1 MNLEPAVPSA
11 CGGPWG
17 DAPVTKEIWQADTG
31 DVEAIVNGRHPDPFA
46 FLGLQ
51 EAGGAWVLRAFI
63 PHAEMVT
70 AYTLEGTELGHLF
83 PRHPGGFFEG
93 KVNVDRRQPIRYR
106 AKNAG
111 GEWDIYDPYSF
122 GPVLGPMDD
131 YYMGE
136 GSHLR
141 LFDKLGAHEMEFEGI
156 HGTHFAVWAPNAQRV
171 SVVGPFNEWDGRRNP
186 MRNRFENGIW
196 EVFVPVLG
204 TGTLYKFEIV
214 GPDGVVLP
222 LKADPFARQS
232 ELRPR
237 TASVVPDPTPF
248 TWTDD
253 KYIEERATRDWRRT
267 PMSIYEVHLGSWRR
281 RPDGG
286 FLTYDQLAEQLV
298 PYAADMGYTHIELL
312 PVTEHPFDPSWG
324 YQPTGLYS
332 PTSRFGDPAGFAR
345 FVNAAHE
352 AGLGIILDWVPAHF
366 PTDAH
371 GLAHFDGT
379 ALYEHADPRQGYH
392 PDWNTAI
399 YNFGRKEVVSFLVNN
414 ALYWLEKFHI
424 DGLRVDAVA
433 SMLYLDYS
441 RQPGQ
446 WVPNRH
452 GGNENLEAVEF
463 LRRVNSEAYRLHP
476 GTFMIAEEST
486 AWPGVSHPAYTGG
499 LGFGFK
505 WNMGFMNDTLRFMS
519 REPVHRKFHHNDMT
533 FGTVYAF
540 SENFV
545 LPLSHDEVVH
555 GKGSL
560 LEKMPGDDWQQFA
573 NLRAYYAFMWGHPGK
588 KLLFMGQE
596 FAQREEWADGKSLDW
611 YLLEAGMH
619 EGMRRLIADLN
630 LAYRQLPA
638 LHERDCEPDGF
649 EWVIGNDHA
658 NSVFA
663 WLRKAPGADPVLVV
677 SNFTPVPRS
686 GYKIPMPQAGRWVE
700 RINTD
705 AGWYSGSNT
714 GNQGAVTAHA
724 VEGQHWPAEAEL
736 YLPPLSTL
744 FLKFEPE

>member
-1 MNLEPAVPSA
+1 VSTAN
-11 CGGPWG
+11 
-17 DAPVTKEIWQADTG
+17 WQANSKEVD
-31 DVEAIVNGRHPDPFA
+31 AIVNGTHANPFA
-46 FLGLQ
+46 VLGLQ
-51 EAGGAWVLRAFI
+51 QVGDDWVLRAFI
-63 PHAEMVT
+63 PNAEVVT
-70 AYTLEGTELGHLF
+70 AYTLDGVELGQLT
-83 PRHPGGFFEG
+83 PRNSAGFFEG
-93 KVNVDRRQPIRYR
+93 KVDLTARSPIRYHAR
-106 AKNAG
+106 NTG
-111 GEWDIYDPYSF
+111 GEWDVYDPYSF

-131 YYMGE
+131 YYIAE

-141 LFDKLGAHEMEFEGI
+141 LFDRLGAHEMEFEGI
-156 HGTHFAVWAPNAQRV
+156 HGTHFAVWAPNARRV
-171 SVVGPFNEWDGRRNP
+171 SVVGLFNDWDGRRHP
-186 MRNRFENGIW
+186 MRLRLDTGIW
-196 EVFVPVLG
+196 EVFIPVLG
-204 TGTLYKFEIV
+204 TGTIYKYEIV
-214 GPDGVVLP
+214 GPDGNVLP

-232 ELRPR
+232 ELRPK

-248 TWTDD
+248 TWTDAA
-253 KYIEERATRDWRRT
+253 YVEERGNKDWRRE

-286 FLTYDQLAEQLV
+286 FLTYDQLAQQLV
-298 PYAADMGYTHIELL
+298 PYVADMGYTHIEMM
-312 PVTEHPFDPSWG
+312 PVSEHPFDPSWG
-324 YQPTGLYS
+324 YQPTGLYA

-345 FVNAAHE
+345 LVDAAHA
-352 AGLGIILDWVPAHF
+352 AGLGVILDWVPAHF
-366 PTDAH
+366 PTDEH

-399 YNFGRKEVVSFLVNN
+399 YNFGRREVVGYLVNN

-441 RQPGQ
+441 RRSGE
-446 WVPNRH
+446 WVPNQH

-463 LRRVNSEAYRLHP
+463 LRRVNKETYRLHP

-486 AWPGVSHPAYTGG
+486 SWPGVSQPVHTGG

-505 WNMGFMNDTLRFMS
+505 WNMGFMNDTLRYMS
-519 REPVHRKFHHNDMT
+519 REPVHRKFHHHDMT
-533 FGTVYAF
+533 FGMIYAF

-560 LEKMPGDDWQQFA
+560 INKMSGDDWQKFA
-573 NLRAYYAFMWGHPGK
+573 TLRAYFGYMWGHPGK

-596 FAQREEWADGKSLDW
+596 FAQRDEWNEEKALDW
-611 YLLEAGMH
+611 WLLDAGMH
-619 EGMRRLIADLN
+619 EGVRRLIGDLN
-630 LAYRQLPA
+630 AAYRELPS
-638 LHERDCEPDGF
+638 LHGRDCEPEGF
-649 EWVIGNDHA
+649 EWLIGNDHA

-663 WLRKAPGADPVLVV
+663 WVRRTPGSDPVVV
-677 SNFTPVPRS
+677 ISNFTPVPRDN
-686 GYKIPMPQAGRWVE
+686 YTIPMPQAGRWVE

-714 GNQGAVTAHA
+714 GNQGAVMASA
-724 VEGQHWPAEAEL
+724 NSGPGWPASATL
-736 YLPPLSTL
+736 YLPPLATL
-744 FLKFEPE
+744 ILKYEPA

>member
-1 MNLEPAVPSA
+1 M
-11 CGGPWG
+11 
-17 DAPVTKEIWQADTG
+17 TKENWQADIRE
-31 DVEAIVNGRHPDPFA
+31 VEAIVGGQHGNPFA

-51 EAGGAWVLRAFI
+51 NIDDQFVLRAFV
-63 PHAEMVT
+63 PNAEMLT
-70 AYTLEGTELGHLF
+70 AFTLDGKELGHLI
-83 PRHPGGFFEG
+83 PRHKAGFFEG
-93 KVNVDRRQPIRYR
+93 KVKIEQQQPIRYH

-111 GEWDIYDPYSF
+111 GEWDVYDPYSF

-131 YYMGE
+131 YYIGE

-171 SVVGPFNEWDGRRNP
+171 SVVGPFNDWDGRRNP
-186 MRNRFENGIW
+186 MRKRYDTGIW

-204 TGTLYKFEIV
+204 TGTIYKYEIL
-214 GPDGVVLP
+214 GPNGEVLP

-232 ELRPR
+232 ELRPKN
-237 TASVVPDPTPF
+237 ASVVPDPTPF
-248 TWTDD
+248 KWTDA
-253 KYIEERATRDWRRT
+253 KYIEERGQRDWRRT

-298 PYAADMGYTHIELL
+298 PYVADMGYTHIELL
-312 PVTEHPFDPSWG
+312 PITEHPFDPSWG
-324 YQPTGLYS
+324 YQPVGMYS
-332 PTSRFGDPAGFAR
+332 PTARHGDPAAFAR
-345 FVNAAHE
+345 FVDAAHE
-352 AGLGIILDWVPAHF
+352 AGLGVILDWVPAHF
-366 PTDAH
+366 PTDEH

-399 YNFGRKEVVSFLVNN
+399 YNFGRKEVVSYLVNN
-414 ALYWLEKFHI
+414 ALYWLETFHL

-441 RQPGQ
+441 RQSGQ
-446 WVPNRH
+446 WVPNKF
-452 GGNENLEAVEF
+452 GGNENIEAVEF
-463 LRRVNSEAYRLHP
+463 LRRVNTEAYRLHP
-476 GTFMIAEEST
+476 GTMIIAEEST
-486 AWPGVSHPAYTGG
+486 SWPGVSQPVHTGG

-505 WNMGFMNDTLRFMS
+505 WNMGFMNDTLKYMS
-519 REPVHRKFHHNDMT
+519 REPVHRRFHHNDMT
-533 FGTVYAF
+533 FAAIYAF

-560 LEKMPGDDWQQFA
+560 IDKMTGDDWQQFA
-573 NLRAYYAFMWGHPGK
+573 NLRAYYAFMWGFPGK

-596 FAQREEWADGKSLDW
+596 FAQREEWAEAKALDW
-611 YLLEAGMH
+611 WLLDAGMH
-619 EGMRRLIADLN
+619 EGVRRLVTDLN
-630 LAYRQLPA
+630 TAYRQLPA
-638 LHERDCEPDGF
+638 LHARDCEPEGF
-649 EWVIGNDHA
+649 EWIIGNDHA

-663 WLRKAPGADPVLVV
+663 WVRRAPGEDPVVCV
-677 SNFTPVPRS
+677 SNFTPVPREN
-686 GYKIPMPQAGRWVE
+686 YTIPMPVAGKWVE

-714 GNQGAVTAHA
+714 GNQGVVTAL
-724 VEGQHWPAEAEL
+724 EGKGGHWPAYANL

-744 FLKFEPE
+744 FLKFEPD

>member
-1 MNLEPAVPSA
+1 
-11 CGGPWG
+11 
-17 DAPVTKEIWQADTG
+17 
-31 DVEAIVNGRHPDPFA
+31 
-46 FLGLQ
+46 
-51 EAGGAWVLRAFI
+51 
-63 PHAEMVT
+63 
-70 AYTLEGTELGHLF
+70 
-83 PRHPGGFFEG
+83 
-93 KVNVDRRQPIRYR
+93 
-106 AKNAG
+106 
-111 GEWDIYDPYSF
+111 
-122 GPVLGPMDD
+122 MDD
-131 YYMGE
+131 YYIGE

-156 HGTHFAVWAPNAQRV
+156 HGTHFAVWAPNAKRV
-171 SVVGPFNEWDGRRNP
+171 SVVGPFNDWDGRRNP
-186 MRNRFENGIW
+186 MRNRFETGIW

-204 TGTLYKFEIV
+204 TGHALQIRDRRRRTGK
-214 GPDGVVLP
+214 VLP

-232 ELRPR
+232 ELRPK

-248 TWTDD
+248 DWTDA
-253 KYIEERATRDWRRT
+253 KYIEERAQKDWRRT

-286 FLTYDQLAEQLV
+286 FMSYDQLAEQLV
-298 PYAADMGYTHIELL
+298 PYVADMGYTHIELL
-312 PVTEHPFDPSWG
+312 PITEHPFDPSWG

-332 PTSRFGDPAGFAR
+332 PTARFGDPAAFAR

-352 AGLGIILDWVPAHF
+352 AGLGVILDWVPAHF
-366 PTDAH
+366 PTDEH

-399 YNFGRKEVVSFLVNN
+399 YNFGRKEVVAFLVNN
-414 ALYWLEKFHI
+414 ALYWLEKFHL

-446 WVPNRH
+446 WVPNKH

-463 LRRVNSEAYRLHP
+463 IRRVNSEAYRLHP

-486 AWPGVSHPAYTGG
+486 SWPGVSHPAYTGG

-505 WNMGFMNDTLRFMS
+505 WNMGFMNDTLRYMS
-519 REPVHRKFHHNDMT
+519 REPVHRKYHHNDMT
-533 FGTVYAF
+533 FGMVYAF

-555 GKGSL
+555 GKKSL
-560 LEKMPGDDWQQFA
+560 IDKMPGDDWQQFA

-596 FAQREEWADGKSLDW
+596 FAQREEWAESKALDW
-611 YLLEAGMH
+611 WLLDAGMH
-619 EGMRRLIADLN
+619 EGMRRLVGDLN
-630 LAYRQLPA
+630 AAYRQLPA
-638 LHERDCEPDGF
+638 LHERDCEPEGF
-649 EWVIGNDHA
+649 EWIIGNDHA

-663 WLRKAPGADPVLVV
+663 WVRKAPGADPVLVV
-677 SNFTPVPRS
+677 SNFTPVPRDN
-686 GYKIPMPQAGRWVE
+686 YKIPMPLAGKWVE

-705 AGWYSGSNT
+705 AGWYAGSNT
-714 GNQGAVTAHA
+714 GNQGAVTAYA
-724 VEGQHWPAEAEL
+724 VEGQHWPAEAVL

-744 FLKFEPE
+744 FLKYEPA